1 MIASA
6 LIATLAI
13 GSAMA
18 APSAKRVS
26 IAPMHHNSVVA
37 SVSSSIGYNM
47 GAPLLTGTVN
57 IYLIYYGTWTDAQKS
72 IVETFT
78 SGIGS
83 SDWWGIEEKYYYQAD
98 SSSPK
103 TYISGNVNL
112 AGTYSDN
119 YSIGKSQ
126 SGNDLPGLIQ
136 SYIDAG
142 TFPEDTNAVYYILN
156 SSDVSESA
164 LGSSFCS
171 GYCGYHSET
180 TLTSGSQVY
189 YALSGAVP
197 DSCISGC
204 APPPN
209 QSVSPNGDIAVD
221 AMLSVMAHEI
231 AEAVS
236 DPDANIRAWNDA
248 TGYENGDMC
257 AYTYGSTSTD
267 DNGASHNTAWGGM
280 NFMIQQN
287 WDPVKQAC
295 GMSA

>member
-47 GAPLLTGTVN
+47 GAPLLTG
-57 IYLIYYGTWTDAQKS
+57 DCQ
-72 IVETFT
+72 
-78 SGIGS
+78 
-83 SDWWGIEEKYYYQAD
+83 
-98 SSSPK
+98 
-103 TYISGNVNL
+103 YISGNVNL
-112 AGTYSDN
+112 ASTYSDN